1 MYPNIVTKSQRYAK
15 ITLFLRK
22 KKTNKKMTGCCVK
35 NIVTFLWMFQ
45 KAFNGKTQGKLKDS
59 LQLI

>member
-1 MYPNIVTKSQRYAK
+1 MQKSQIVSK
-15 ITLFLRK
+15 K
-22 KKTNKKMTGCCVK
+22 KKTNKKMTGCFVK